1 MKPPLPHRQQN
12 SATASAGR
20 LLDGPITPGWAE
32 GSPIPV
38 ENSRLGGFFRHSVA
52 ERRQMVADLA
62 NLTQEQVDALSACGE
77 LDEAAADRM
86 IENVIGTMSLPVGV
100 ATNFVIDAKHYL
112 IPFCL
117 EESSVVAAASNM
129 AKRCL
134 IHGGFR
140 SNNDAPMMIAQLQ
153 ILDCAEPGTAE
164 KALHGASKELIALC
178 NSLPSTM
185 VRLGGG
191 CKRIETRTIQTLS
204 GPMVIL
210 HIIVDCRDAMGAN
223 AVNTMAELI
232 APRVEE
238 ITQGRVHLKILSN
251 LAVYRLARIEATFTP
266 EELSDDGTRENGH
279 EVIKGILEAHHF
291 AIADPFRAATHNK
304 GVMNAISSVSLACGQ
319 DWRAIE
325 AGCHAYAAYG
335 KEHYGSMTD
344 WQRTEEG
351 DLIGR
356 IETPMAVGTV
366 GGASKVHPAAQA
378 NLAILGV
385 ESAQELAGII
395 AASGL
400 AQNLGA
406 LRALA
411 TRGIQAGHMKL
422 HSRNMAVSAGA
433 LGEEI
438 EIIAQRLQTVDGP
451 KTQTVVGQLLE
462 ALRNE

>member
-1 MKPPLPHRQQN
+1 M
-12 SATASAGR
+12 S
-20 LLDGPITPGWAE
+20 
-32 GSPIPV
+32 V
-38 ENSRLGGFFRHSVA
+38 ENSRLSGFFRHSVA
-52 ERRQMVADLA
+52 ERRRIVAEMADLSEG
-62 NLTQEQVDALSACGE
+62 QIEALRACGE

-100 ATNFVIDAKHYL
+100 ATNFVIDEKHYL

-134 IHGGFR
+134 QNGGFR
-140 SNNDAPMMIAQLQ
+140 SNNDKPLMIAQLQ
-153 ILDCAEPGTAE
+153 IMDCEDTSNAEQ
-164 KALHGASKELIALC
+164 ALQSASEELMALC

-185 VRLGGG
+185 IRLGGG
-191 CKRIETRTIQTLS
+191 CKRIETRTIHSLS
-204 GPMVIL
+204 GPMVVL

-238 ITQGRVHLKILSN
+238 LTGGRVHLKILSN
-251 LAVYRLARIEATFTP
+251 LAIHRLARIEATFTP
-266 EELSDDGTRENGH
+266 EELSDDGTRENG
-279 EVIKGILEAHHF
+279 EKVIQGILEAHHF
-291 AIADPFRAATHNK
+291 AVADPFRAATHNK
-304 GVMNAISSVSLACGQ
+304 GVMNAISSVGLACGQ

-335 KEHYGSMTD
+335 KEHYGSMTE
-344 WQRTEEG
+344 WTRLENG
-351 DLIGR
+351 DLLGR

-411 TRGIQAGHMKL
+411 TKGIQAGHMKL

-433 LGEEI
+433 VGDEI
-438 EIIAQRLQTVDGP
+438 EIVAQRLQSVEGP
-451 KTQTVVGQLLE
+451 KTQTVVVQLLKT
-462 ALRNE
+462 LRSE